1 MTIFFLWYLFKH
13 FFSVFPPYSTDG
25 MLMDGLGG
33 EEREYKLQDNPTLKR
48 QHQMATLGDSN
59 RAMPKQKTH
68 WGSLFS

>member
-1 MTIFFLWYLFKH
+1 
-13 FFSVFPPYSTDG
+13 
-25 MLMDGLGG
+25 MDGLGG

-68 WGSLFS
+68 